1 MSLSYN
7 LIIIALKMEVVGAKN
22 KGEEGKKR
30 EPVSAQEP
38 QGWGFLEQL
47 SGTDAQEGKKST

>member
-22 KGEEGKKR
+22 KGEEGKKK
-30 EPVSAQEP
+30 EPVPAQEP
-38 QGWGFLEQL
+38 QGWDFLE
-47 SGTDAQEGKKST
+47 KF